1 MKRDWQE
8 AYEKLSEELDKLL
21 AGELAET
28 DKMEA
33 CFMTALAH
41 WERLKRKIKKNDFDS
56 DQEEIFFFKAVKPRF
71 TGLVEYYNQR
81 YQALLFLPDSGR
93 AAALYF
99 WKMELRRICRFFEL
113 HADFIQYYQEDNTE
127 LDEIYFLRVYSDL
140 SNFEKARVY
149 DLDEQTASSHDWLI
163 SKMIGLG
170 KYRRDVEAEIEKLQ
184 PSRPDN
190 GPMTQ
195 NRSNTQ

>member
-8 AYEKLSEELDKLL
+8 AYEKLSEELARLL
-21 AGELAET
+21 AGELSDTE
-28 DKMEA
+28 KMEA

-41 WERLKRKIKKNDFDS
+41 WERLKGKIKKNDFDS
-56 DQEEIFFFKAVKPRF
+56 DEQEIFFFKTVKPRF

-81 YQALLFLPDSGR
+81 YQALLFLSRQRPRSR
-93 AAALYF
+93 TQLYF
-99 WKMELRRICRFFEL
+99 WKMELRRILRFFEL

-170 KYRRDVEAEIEKLQ
+170 KYRHDVEAEIEKIAI
-184 PSRPDN
+184 RN
-190 GPMTQ
+190 
-195 NRSNTQ
+195 